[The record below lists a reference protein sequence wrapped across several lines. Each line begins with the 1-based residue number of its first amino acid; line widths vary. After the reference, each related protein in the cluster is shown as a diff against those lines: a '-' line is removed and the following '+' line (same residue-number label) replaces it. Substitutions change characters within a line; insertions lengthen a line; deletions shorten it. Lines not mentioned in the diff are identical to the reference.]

1 MKYIII
7 LFLLLN
13 ITVLN
18 AQKQMNYT
26 RKELKTKSKV
36 ELIEIAKNLLEEKH
50 PEIALNI
57 NDFNIKIWSNE
68 YGIVKVIFSRA
79 IRYLILNI
87 PLLKI
92 KIII

>member
-26 RKELKTKSKV
+26 REELKTKSKV

-57 NDFNIKIWSNE
+57 NDFNIKTWSDE
-68 YGIVKVIFSRA
+68 YGIVTVSYTHLTLPTIYSV
-79 IRYLILNI
+79 
-87 PLLKI
+87 
-92 KIII
+92 